1 MQSVLYLKKE
11 KEECTEY
18 KVNFE
23 YFQIYTE
30 YSTVMY
36 VCMYARVTFMHVHEH
51 AIGTDN
57 SYWLY
62 KIWTIRV
69 IYNYISRPCVMSVS
83 ILSIDSRERPQRAK
97 YTAYIDF
104 CFASISELYSREI
117 ENHRIKSK

>member
-1 MQSVLYLKKE
+1 MAAPFFQLQLVSVENVYLVLAYAECTLLKKRKEIERKKEKE

-62 KIWTIRV
+62 KI
-69 IYNYISRPCVMSVS
+69 
-83 ILSIDSRERPQRAK
+83 
-97 YTAYIDF
+97 
-104 CFASISELYSREI
+104 
-117 ENHRIKSK
+117 